1 MEHKSNFS
9 IKPTK
14 RCKNEAFKSIY
25 MLINEKNSYISRFLL
40 FLILCSSISFIQAQ
54 DTTGTI
60 NSIVIIGNEITGEN
74 VIRRELLLKVGDIPK
89 PELLE
94 ESKKRLMNL
103 LLFNRVE
110 MNLYPQND
118 GGLILLIEITERLY
132 FYPVPILTLNERD
145 WSKWSYGLSVV
156 NVNFRG
162 QNERIWGGI
171 WFGYRPGFGIRYS
184 DQWAGDSLHLNTG
197 LSVMKTIFNH
207 RTIAGLEEK
216 HVYGSIVLG
225 KWWGYHFN
233 TAVAF
238 NYDHIKVAEEFADL
252 MLSGNSSEQTFG
264 IEFSIRH
271 DTRDL
276 FAYPSSGW
284 LNQFK
289 IFKFGFFESYN
300 HYTNLVIDLR
310 GYKKIGPIIFA
321 GRFLQNSL
329 FGAIPVYRMNY
340 LGFSERVRGYFNEVR
355 EGKHLQIGS
364 LETRFNIIPIR
375 YFSMNLPPIP
385 PQYLRNLKIG
395 LSGAFFVDT
404 GIVWN
409 ESTEFHKDNYLTG
422 FGFGLHLH
430 LPYVEIFR
438 FDIGFNHEFR
448 AQFIFEVGVVF

>member
-1 MEHKSNFS
+1 
-9 IKPTK
+9 
-14 RCKNEAFKSIY
+14 
-25 MLINEKNSYISRFLL
+25 MLIKEKIRNISTFIF
-40 FLILCSSISFIQAQ
+40 FLIMCIVISQLQAQ
-54 DTTGTI
+54 DSTGTI
-60 NSIVIIGNEITGEN
+60 SSIVIIGNKITGEN
-74 VIRRELLLKVGDIPK
+74 VIQRELLLKVGDEPK

-94 ESKKRLMNL
+94 ESRQRLMNL

-118 GGLILLIEITERLY
+118 GGYLLLIEITERLY
-132 FYPVPILTLNERD
+132 FYPVPILTINERD

-162 QNERIWGGI
+162 QNEVIWGGL

-197 LSVMKTIFNH
+197 FSLMKTIFNH
-207 RTIAGLEEK
+207 RTIEGLEEK
-216 HVYGSIVLG
+216 HVSGGISVG
-225 KWWGYHFN
+225 KWWSYYFN
-233 TAVAF
+233 TAVSF
-238 NYDHIKVAEEFADL
+238 LYDHIRVADEFKDL
-252 MLSGNSSEQTFG
+252 MYSGNSTEQTFG
-264 IEFSIRH
+264 VELSFRH

-276 FAYPSSGW
+276 FAYPTSGW

-289 IFKFGFFESYN
+289 IIRYGLFESYN
-300 HYTNLVIDLR
+300 HYTNVILDLR
-310 GYKKIGPIIFA
+310 AHQKIGPIILA
-321 GRFLQNSL
+321 GRFMQNSL
-329 FGAIPVYRMNY
+329 FGEIPVYRMNY

-355 EGKHLQIGS
+355 EGKHLQVGS
-364 LETRFNIIPIR
+364 IETRFTIIPVH

-395 LSGAFFVDT
+395 LSGALFVDT

-409 ESTEFHKDNYLTG
+409 ETAELAKDNYLTG

-438 FDIGFNHEFR
+438 FDVGFNHEFHSE
-448 AQFIFEVGVVF
+448 FIFEVGVVF